1 MALSV
6 FGRFVADMS
15 RALAVVGDLHYEPH
29 LADQFVAARR
39 QLAALTPEAVIQLGD
54 HGGYSHC
61 GSQQSFD
68 EGLEFLSGFDCP
80 THTIIGNHDLEG
92 AEFARDEQS
101 IAAFCQT
108 FALERPYYT
117 LDLGDALAICLSSTA
132 FRTNLASH
140 HEVHLDPAQLHWLRA
155 TLAAQPDRP
164 TFVFS
169 HAPILGSGARVLQS
183 VHLKCPNAWLNH
195 TDQPAQFARLV
206 EEHPQIKLWFSAH
219 NHLGQQYVDSIT
231 RLGQCTCVHTGV
243 IGDISRDG
251 RHQSRMLAFD
261 AAGFELS
268 TVDHDSL
275 ACTVDVEH
283 DYRSGRWNRLSASA
297 AADESVHFAPP
308 PMPRGRQRLAI
319 GDSVFAIHRDM
330 VVEYDRHWAAP
341 LGVVHERLA
350 GAAVRVKGETLE
362 VIGPF
367 GGIAY
372 RPGIAGRYSQ
382 IFAPNPWRSARRS
395 A

>member
-1 MALSV
+1 
-6 FGRFVADMS
+6 
-15 RALAVVGDLHYEPH
+15 

-39 QLAALTPEAVIQLGD
+39 QLMGLKPEAVFQLGD

-68 EGLEFLSGFDCP
+68 EGLDFLAGFQRP

-92 AEFARDEQS
+92 PQFARDEQS

-108 FALERPYYT
+108 FGLERPYYAI
-117 LDLGDALAICLSSTA
+117 DLGPVLAVCLSSTA
-132 FRTNLASH
+132 FRANPASH
-140 HEVHLDPAQLHWLRA
+140 HEVHLDQAQIGWLRA
-155 TLAAQPDRP
+155 TLADHPGRP

-195 TDQPAQFARLV
+195 TDAPAQFARLV

-219 NHLGQQYVDSIT
+219 NHLGQQYADSIT
-231 RLGQCTCVHTGV
+231 RLGNCTCVHTGV
-243 IGDISRDG
+243 IGEVSRDG
-251 RHQSRMLAFD
+251 AHHSRLVAFD
-261 AAGFELS
+261 PSGFELS
-268 TVDHDSL
+268 TVDHD
-275 ACTVDVEH
+275 TDERIVDVRH
-283 DYRSGRWNRLSASA
+283 DYRSGRWQRVSPSA

-308 PMPRGRQRLAI
+308 PMPRGAHCLAI
-319 GDSVFAIHRDM
+319 GDSVFGIHRDM
-330 VVEYDRHWAAP
+330 VVEYDRQWAAP
-341 LGVVHERLA
+341 IGVVHEGLA
-350 GAAVRVKGETLE
+350 DAAVRVKGDTLE
-362 VIGPF
+362 VVGPY
-367 GGIAY
+367 GGVAY

-382 IFAPNPWRSARRS
+382 IFAPNPWRAKRRS